1 MNEAIEQQRQLIN
14 ILTNL
19 MPSYPLDFWQENTEL
34 FGALPE
40 FDSMAIVTLITQLED
55 EYDLEFEDDD
65 ISAENFADIASLLA
79 LIASKR

>member
-40 FDSMAIVTLITQLED
+40 FDSMAIVTLITQLDD